1 MKLQTQMR
9 RVCEIS
15 KSFVILNTHFPLMS
29 CIEYVCIQFC
39 IYLLFFFFFSTKVAV
54 CHLRL
59 DDGVAPKDILSS
71 QLAVPSPHSKFPL
84 LAKIRYLDVPLIWL
98 LLTFFSPLQLSRE
111 DMIAEFSQVLNW

>member
-1 MKLQTQMR
+1 MKLQTQML

-15 KSFVILNTHFPLMS
+15 KFPLMS

-39 IYLLFFFFFSTKVAV
+39 IYLLLFFSSKVSV
-54 CHLRL
+54 CHLWL

-84 LAKIRYLDVPLIWL
+84 LAKMRYLDVPLICL
-98 LLTFFSPLQLSRE
+98 LLTFFFPPLQLSRE